1 LSGPIGIAQI
11 TGEITRQGGLQ
22 GWVLVAILLSINL
35 AILNILPIPMLD
47 GGHLLFFLI
56 EAMRGRPLEA
66 RQRER
71 AQQMGLMLLLF
82 VMVYAFYNDL
92 ARIFGS

>member
-1 LSGPIGIAQI
+1 
-11 TGEITRQGGLQ
+11 
-22 GWVLVAILLSINL
+22 
-35 AILNILPIPMLD
+35 MLD